1 MRRNALSNVMGND
14 EYAIESAFA
23 FSNGNVEQ
31 SGRVLYLSIYMLMY
45 LKPSEMPDEVFRFEA
60 M

>member
-1 MRRNALSNVMGND
+1 MGND
-14 EYAIESAFA
+14 EYAIESAFV

-31 SGRVLYLSIYMLMY
+31 SGRVLYLPIYMLMY
-45 LKPSEMPDEVFRFEA
+45 LKPSVMPDEVFKFET